1 MTDVP
6 ENVEEIAR
14 KTWGMAQRVGMQI
27 AGLPQDQC
35 EAALVKAEQSLTRTY
50 TEFGATGPQL
60 EGFVKLQMQPRRAA
74 THRTRRCGMHFGRGW
89 GASHREA
96 LPLSARSQ
104 DRVSV

>member
-60 EGFVKLQMQPRRAA
+60 EGFVKLQAIK
-74 THRTRRCGMHFGRGW
+74 HFVTEIE
-89 GASHREA
+89 ASGTPQGGNA
-96 LPLSARSQ
+96 
-104 DRVSV
+104 